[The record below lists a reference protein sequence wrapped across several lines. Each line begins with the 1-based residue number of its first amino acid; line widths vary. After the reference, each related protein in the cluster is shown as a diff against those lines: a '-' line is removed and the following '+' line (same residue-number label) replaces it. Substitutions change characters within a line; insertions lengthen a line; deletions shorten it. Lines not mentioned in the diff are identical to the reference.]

1 MTPPTSPHH
10 YFYQFPSMHTI
21 IHRHHNKRFPAV
33 STPNR
38 PALSQPNG
46 AATKSHPDLRSPH
59 YECMDL
65 PPALRLDVY
74 VPGVEAAGVEL
85 TTQGTDLVLTA
96 RKTHHVRANWQ
107 ALHLESAQRD
117 YQLTLR
123 LGVGYDFD
131 TLRASITKGVL
142 TIVLPKRRPAL
153 ADRPALQ
160 RQVA

>member
-1 MTPPTSPHH
+1 
-10 YFYQFPSMHTI
+10 MHTI
-21 IHRHHNKRFPAV
+21 IHRHHNKRFPAE
-33 STPNR
+33 N
-38 PALSQPNG
+38 PATGS
-46 AATKSHPDLRSPH
+46 AVKSNPDLRSPH

-65 PPALRLDVY
+65 PQALRLDVY
-74 VPGVEAAGVEL
+74 IPGVDAAGVEL
-85 TTQGTDLVLTA
+85 TTQGTDLVLNA
-96 RKTHHVRANWQ
+96 RKPHHVRANWQ

-131 TLRASITKGVL
+131 TLRASIAKGVL